1 MARILPLIRRRAE
14 TSESPFWISYAD
26 LMTALVMLFMVVM
39 SISMV
44 TIAVQAMKTKEQ
56 AMVEKEQAME
66 VRRLAIEERRLAME
80 ERQLREKAK
89 IIRDKEIL
97 TVLDLLASKAEE
109 RKLDLTVNRTTHT
122 ISFGEKARFAHD
134 SFLLSAS
141 AKKGLQAFV
150 PLLLEVRASEAGHRW
165 LKRVHIEGYTDETGT
180 YLYNV
185 YLSLNRAQAV
195 VCALFA
201 TDLDPERRRKLRSLL
216 MIDGATVTSIKQTRE
231 ESRRVEVR
239 LEFRQLG
246 DKKEP
251 LPVPEM
257 SGGLGRCAITMQ

>member
-1 MARILPLIRRRAE
+1 MARILPLIRKRTE

-26 LMTALVMLFMVVM
+26 LMTALVMLFLVVM

-44 TIAVQAMKTKEQ
+44 TIAVQATQ
-56 AMVEKEQAME
+56 ARAQAVEEKQRA
-66 VRRLAIEERRLAME
+66 LEERRLAME
-80 ERQLREKAK
+80 ERRLAVEERELREKAK
-89 IIRDKEIL
+89 LIRDKEIL
-97 TVLDLLASKAEE
+97 TVLDLLASKAEQTG
-109 RKLDLTVNRTTHT
+109 LDLTVNPATHT

-134 SFLLSAS
+134 SFHLSNN
-141 AKKGLQAFV
+141 AKRSLQAFV
-150 PLLLEVRASEAGHRW
+150 PLLLEVRAGETGHRW
-165 LKRVHIEGYTDETGT
+165 LKRVHIEGYTDEIGT

-201 TDLDPERRRKLRSLL
+201 ADLDPERERKLRSLL
-216 MIDGATVTSIKQTRE
+216 MIDGATVTSIKKTRE

-239 LEFRQLG
+239 LEFRELG
-246 DKKEP
+246 DMEEP

-257 SGGLGRCAITMQ
+257 SRGLGRCAIAIE

>member
-1 MARILPLIRRRAE
+1 MNSAMARFLPLIRRRTE
-14 TSESPFWISYAD
+14 TAESPFWISYAD

-44 TIAVQAMKTKEQ
+44 TIAVQALEDKEQ
-56 AMVEKEQAME
+56 SME
-66 VRRLAIEERRLAME
+66 IRRLAIEERRLAME
-80 ERQLREKAK
+80 ERQLREEAK
-89 IIRDKEIL
+89 IIRDREIL
-97 TVLDLLASKAEE
+97 QVLDLLASKAQE
-109 RKLDLTVNRTTHT
+109 RGLDLTVNRTNHT
-122 ISFGEKARFAHD
+122 ISFGKKARFAHD
-134 SFLLSAS
+134 SYRLSPS
-141 AKKGLQAFV
+141 ARGGLQAFV
-150 PLLLEVRASEAGHRW
+150 PLLLEVHSSDVGQRW
-165 LKRVHIEGYTDETGT
+165 LKRVHVEGYTDETGT

-216 MIDGATVTSIKQTRE
+216 MIDGATVTSIKKTRE

-246 DKKEP
+246 DAEEP

-257 SGGLGRCAITMQ
+257 SGGLGKCAITMG

>member
-1 MARILPLIRRRAE
+1 MARILPLIRKRAE

-26 LMTALVMLFMVVM
+26 LMTALVMLFLVVM

-44 TIAVQAMKTKEQ
+44 TIAVQAMEAREQ
-56 AMVEKEQAME
+56 AEAEKEG
-66 VRRLAIEERRLAME
+66 
-80 ERQLREKAK
+80 
-89 IIRDKEIL
+89 
-97 TVLDLLASKAEE
+97 
-109 RKLDLTVNRTTHT
+109 LDLTVNRATHT

-134 SFLLSAS
+134 SFRLSAS
-141 AKKGLQAFV
+141 AEKGLQAFV
-150 PLLLEVRASEAGHRW
+150 PLLLDVHASEAGHRW

-216 MIDGATVTSIKQTRE
+216 MIDGATVTSIKKTPE

-246 DKKEP
+246 DKQEP
-251 LPVPEM
+251 LLVPEM
-257 SGGLGRCAITMQ
+257 SGGLGQCAITMK

>member
-1 MARILPLIRRRAE
+1 MARFLPLIRRRTE
-14 TSESPFWISYAD
+14 TAESPFWISYAD

-44 TIAVQAMKTKEQ
+44 TIAVQAMETREQ
-56 AMVEKEQAME
+56 ALEEKNRAME
-66 VRRLAIEERRLAME
+66 LRRLAIEERRLVME
-80 ERQLREKAK
+80 ERQLREEAK

-97 TVLDLLASKAEE
+97 EVLDLLATKAKQ
-109 RKLDLTVNRTTHT
+109 RGLDLTVNRTNHT

-134 SFLLSAS
+134 SYRLSPS
-141 AKKGLQAFV
+141 ARKDLQAFV
-150 PLLLEVRASEAGHRW
+150 PLLLEVRASDVGQRW
-165 LKRVHIEGYTDETGT
+165 LKRVHVEGYTDETGT

-216 MIDGATVTSIKQTRE
+216 MIDGATVTSIKKTRE

-246 DKKEP
+246 DEEAP

-257 SGGLGRCAITMQ
+257 SGGLGKCAITTG

>member
-1 MARILPLIRRRAE
+1 MARILPLIRRRTE

-26 LMTALVMLFMVVM
+26 LMTALVMLFLVVM

-44 TIAVQAMKTKEQ
+44 TIAVQAME
-56 AMVEKEQAME
+56 AREQAME
-66 VRRLAIEERRLAME
+66 EKERAMEERRLAIEERRLAME

-89 IIRDKEIL
+89 MIRDKGIL
-97 TVLDLLASKAEE
+97 TVLDLLASKAEK
-109 RKLDLTVNRTTHT
+109 RGVDLTVNRATHT
-122 ISFGEKARFAHD
+122 VSFGEKARFAHD

-150 PLLLEVRASEAGHRW
+150 PLLLDVRASEAGHRW
-165 LKRVHIEGYTDETGT
+165 LKRVHVEGYTDETGT

-195 VCALFA
+195 VCALFD

-216 MIDGATVTSIKQTRE
+216 MIDGATVTSIKKTRE

-246 DKKEP
+246 DKEEP

-257 SGGLGRCAITMQ
+257 SRGLGRCAIITE